1 MLKALDHLS
10 VRPLEAINLIRNLL
24 KVDTHLIPMSE
35 HPVDLMAIDDQ
46 GHEVYGEVNIDQLTT
61 PIQELLLTPN
71 VPATREAVHAINE
84 ADLIIIGLAVLYQ
97 PDANSAA
104 EEIAG
109 HYAARQRRW
118 FISAIW
124 GVS

>member
-1 MLKALDHLS
+1 
-10 VRPLEAINLIRNLL
+10 
-24 KVDTHLIPMSE
+24 MSE

-84 ADLIIIGLAVLYQ
+84 ADLIIIGPGSFYTSLMPILLLKKS
-97 PDANSAA
+97 PR
-104 EEIAG
+104 

>member
-1 MLKALDHLS
+1 
-10 VRPLEAINLIRNLL
+10 
-24 KVDTHLIPMSE
+24 MSE

-84 ADLIIIGLAVLYQ
+84 ADLIIIGPAVLYQ

-104 EEIAG
+104 EG
-109 HYAARQRRW
+109 NRRALRRTPAPMVY
-118 FISAIW
+118 IGNLGRELSYLLLI
-124 GVS
+124 

>member
-1 MLKALDHLS
+1 
-10 VRPLEAINLIRNLL
+10 
-24 KVDTHLIPMSE
+24 
-35 HPVDLMAIDDQ
+35 MAIDDQ

-84 ADLIIIGLAVLYQ
+84 ADLIIIGPGSFYTSLMPILLLK
-97 PDANSAA
+97 
-104 EEIAG
+104 EIAR